1 MSESL
6 TRITQGE
13 SLPIFVKGSKKDRS
27 GYHNDS
33 HRYRPDSRE
42 KYPLKE
48 LMKAVS
54 VELVSSTGGV
64 LGNYQIEML
73 VKVESVRQQLLRS
86 AKMTGSTTAAY
97 QVSRLDVAE

>member
-1 MSESL
+1 M
-6 TRITQGE
+6 
-13 SLPIFVKGSKKDRS
+13 KGSKKDRS
-27 GYHNDS
+27 GYDDDS
-33 HRYRPDSRE
+33 HRYRPHRSE
-42 KYPLKE
+42 KQPLKE

-73 VKVESVRQQLLRS
+73 AKLESVRQQLLRS

-97 QVSRLDVAE
+97 QVS